1 MAKGE
6 IRQITL
12 TGERVIELGICR
24 AMLIAAGVPETEI
37 NNTRILS
44 ASMQTLMAHLRAGMK
59 IAWAFDDARHR
70 NGQETAWADANR
82 N

>member
-1 MAKGE
+1 MAKVQS
-6 IRQITL
+6 RQVTL

-37 NNTRILS
+37 NNTRVLS
-44 ASMQTLMAHLRAGMK
+44 AAMQMLMAHLRAGMK
-59 IAWAFDDARHR
+59 IDWAFDDARHR
-70 NGQETAWADANR
+70 NGQETAWVDANK